1 MILVDT
7 KRTHIIT
14 ADEVISQVSEI
25 VNLHQAQHDHFI
37 ECVQLRFFLLS
48 DAEDRARLKIKSFF
62 HQNQNSFFRLANL
75 LDEWCGI
82 TNTISGQQAR
92 LNDLSLCIIT
102 NPLYRGMKL
111 LLASEMRDY
120 AMTMWRIASWR
131 CRIADD
137 ADFLPAVVKAA
148 EVHPV
153 IVNALIRH
161 GSGACRIVDDVY
173 FLPGVVKAAEVHP
186 VIVNALIRHTSGAC
200 RIVDDVDFLPAVVKA
215 AEVHP
220 VIVNALIRHG
230 SGACRIVDDVHFLPA
245 VVKAAEQHGSVV
257 FALCGHS
264 QGSHAILLAGFCGW
278 CDHNLKRDT
287 KFMSLL
293 RNPNID
299 RLVAAFHS
307 GQLIFETDANAH
319 GPHLNPKQRHYSS
332 REQKEKPFYCDEENC
347 EKKYSSLTAFAHHK
361 KTKH

>member
-1 MILVDT
+1 M
-7 KRTHIIT
+7 
-14 ADEVISQVSEI
+14 
-25 VNLHQAQHDHFI
+25 
-37 ECVQLRFFLLS
+37 VQLRFFLLS

-62 HQNQNSFFRLANL
+62 HQDQNSFFRLANL

-102 NPLYRGMKL
+102 NPLYRGTKL

-131 CRIADD
+131 CRI
-137 ADFLPAVVKAA
+137 
-148 EVHPV
+148 
-153 IVNALIRH
+153 
-161 GSGACRIVDDVY
+161 VDVD

-186 VIVNALIRHTSGAC
+186 VIVH
-200 RIVDDVDFLPAVVKA
+200 
-215 AEVHP
+215 
-220 VIVNALIRHG
+220 ALIRHG

-257 FALCGHS
+257 SALCGHS

-319 GPHLNPKQRHYSS
+319 GPYLNPKQRHYSS